1 MTILITALLSFV
13 GIGFGA
19 FLQFM
24 FSRTTEV
31 WKQTQAAKSQAY
43 IDYLRAV
50 AQAAHAVKPD
60 EQAKATLLLADA
72 KTRMV
77 VYGDPTVLEALAA
90 LEAIGAVLDNPQAH
104 GAFLKLASAMR
115 AQAGGVDEAAL
126 SLILLGPS
134 RSRLKEGQPTPDE
147 SG

>member
-19 FLQFM
+19 FLQFL
-24 FSRTTEV
+24 FSRTNEV

-77 VYGDPTVLEALAA
+77 LYGDPDVLEALAA
-90 LEAIGAVLDNPQAH
+90 LETVGPVLNNPKSAA
-104 GAFLKLASAMR
+104 AFLQLASAMR
-115 AQAGGVDEAAL
+115 AHAGVVDEAAL
-126 SLILLGPS
+126 SLILLGPERKVLPK
-134 RSRLKEGQPTPDE
+134 RSDDE
-147 SG
+147 DDDA